1 MAGRIPDQFIDEL
14 LARVD
19 IVSIIEQRVPLK
31 KAGRDWS
38 ARCPFHDER
47 SPSFT
52 VSPAKQFYHCFGCGK
67 HGSAIK
73 FLMDYDRLEFVDAV
87 EELANQVGLKVPYD
101 GGARRAPQEDST
113 DLYALLDSAA
123 KFYQRALASSATAQS
138 YFEERGLD
146 AQTIERFALGYSP
159 DQWDALKNA
168 LGTSPQRIALL
179 EKAGMLTSGERGTK
193 YDRFRDRVMFPIQDR
208 RGRVI
213 AFGGRILKKA
223 TTASPIDDAGAKDGR
238 SIEMSG
244 EGSPVLDPRAQDARK
259 DIEKSGEGSPVRDP
273 GVQDARSSVEKSGE
287 GPPVLDPRA
296 QDARKSEGPK
306 YLNSPETP
314 LFHKGQQLFALWQV
328 RQAHS
333 KIPRLIV
340 VEGYMDVIAL
350 FQHGITQA
358 VATLGTATTRDHA
371 ELLFRNCADVYFC
384 FDGDR
389 AGRQAGWRAVESVL
403 PRMRDGRQAFFLFL
417 PDGEDPD
424 SLVRAEGQAGFEQ
437 RLKEATP
444 LSEFFFAELGKDVNL
459 TSLDGKA
466 RLAERARPLLTQIPD
481 GAFRDLMLGELDRRA
496 NVQLR
501 IEAPAQSAKKAA
513 RPQERTLVR
522 TAVALIVQNPGF
534 AAAIQPP
541 HLFSTLRQPGI
552 PLLVEL
558 IALCRERPEIAPSG
572 ILEHFAEREELRAL
586 QKLAVM
592 EFPGGEE
599 EWRTEFLDAL
609 AQLDRQTQQQRLDD
623 LLRKKSETSLSD
635 DEKDELRRL
644 LPATKPPLS
653 A

>member
-1 MAGRIPDQFIDEL
+1 MAGRIPEKFIDDL

-19 IVSIIEQRVPLK
+19 IVDVIEQRVPLK
-31 KAGRDWS
+31 KAGRDWT

-52 VSPAKQFYHCFGCGK
+52 VSPNKQFYHCFGCGA

-73 FLMDYDRLEFVDAV
+73 FLMDYDRMEFVDAV
-87 EELANQVGLKVPYD
+87 EDLASRVGLKVPYE
-101 GGARRAPQEDST
+101 GGGKRAPQEDST
-113 DLYALLDSAA
+113 DLYALLDSCA
-123 KFYQRALASSATAQS
+123 KFYQRQLAASDKARA
-138 YFEERGLD
+138 YFESRGLD
-146 AQTIERFALGYSP
+146 ASTLERFGLGYSP
-159 DQWDALKNA
+159 DAWDALKNA
-168 LGTSPQRIALL
+168 LGTNPQRVALL
-179 EKAGMLTSGERGTK
+179 EKSGMLTSGERGTK

-213 AFGGRILKKA
+213 AFGGRVL
-223 TTASPIDDAGAKDGR
+223 AKTED
-238 SIEMSG
+238 
-244 EGSPVLDPRAQDARK
+244 
-259 DIEKSGEGSPVRDP
+259 
-273 GVQDARSSVEKSGE
+273 
-287 GPPVLDPRA
+287 
-296 QDARKSEGPK
+296 GPK

-350 FQHGITQA
+350 FQHGISEA

-389 AGRQAGWRAVESVL
+389 AGRQAAWRAVESVL

-424 SLVRAEGQAGFEQ
+424 SLVRKEGAPGFEQ
-437 RLKEATP
+437 RLQAATP
-444 LSEFFFAELGKDVNL
+444 LSEFFFSELGKDVNL
-459 TSLDGKA
+459 ASLDGKA

-481 GAFRDLMLGELDRRA
+481 GAFRDLMLGELDRVA
-496 NVQLR
+496 NVKLR
-501 IEAPAQSAKKAA
+501 VEAPAEAPARRPA
-513 RPQERTLVR
+513 RPQERTVVR
-522 TAVALIVQNPGF
+522 TAVALLVQNPGF
-534 AAAIQPP
+534 AAAIEPP

-552 PLLVEL
+552 ALLMEL
-558 IALCRERPEIAPSG
+558 IALCRDRTEISTAG
-572 ILEHFAEREELRAL
+572 ILEHFAGREELRAL

-592 EFPGGEE
+592 EFPGGED
-599 EWRTEFLDAL
+599 EWKAEFLDAL
-609 AQLDRQTQQQRLDD
+609 GQLDRQTRQQRLDE
-623 LLRKKSETSLSD
+623 LHTRTAELSD
-635 DEKDELRRL
+635 SEKQELRHL
-644 LPATKPPLS
+644 LSEKS
-653 A
+653 RR

>member
-1 MAGRIPDQFIDEL
+1 MAGRIPEKFIDDL

-19 IVSIIEQRVPLK
+19 IVDVIEQRVPLK
-31 KAGRDWS
+31 KAGRDWT

-52 VSPAKQFYHCFGCGK
+52 VSPNKQFYHCFGCGA

-73 FLMDYDRLEFVDAV
+73 FLMDYDRMEFVDAV
-87 EELANQVGLKVPYD
+87 EDLASRVGLKVPYE
-101 GGARRAPQEDST
+101 GGGKRAPQEDST
-113 DLYALLDSAA
+113 DLYALLDSCA
-123 KFYQRALASSATAQS
+123 KFYQRQLAASDKARA
-138 YFEERGLD
+138 YFESRGLD
-146 AQTIERFALGYSP
+146 ASTLERFGLGYSP
-159 DQWDALKNA
+159 DAWDALKNA

-179 EKAGMLTSGERGTK
+179 EKSGMLTSGERGTK

-213 AFGGRILKKA
+213 AFGGRILSKQSGEG
-223 TTASPIDDAGAKDGR
+223 SPIPDSGTQDARKTKL
-238 SIEMSG
+238 SG
-244 EGSPVLDPRAQDARK
+244 EGSPVLDSGAQDARK
-259 DIEKSGEGSPVRDP
+259 NTAD
-273 GVQDARSSVEKSGE
+273 
-287 GPPVLDPRA
+287 
-296 QDARKSEGPK
+296 GPK

-350 FQHGITQA
+350 FQHGVTQA

-389 AGRQAGWRAVESVL
+389 AGRQAAWRAVESVL

-424 SLVRAEGQAGFEQ
+424 SLVRQEGQAGFEE
-437 RLKEATP
+437 RLKAATS
-444 LSEFFFAELGKDVNL
+444 LGEFFFAELGKDVNL
-459 TSLDGKA
+459 ATLDGKA

-481 GAFRDLMLGELDRRA
+481 GAFRDLMLGELDKLA
-496 NVQLR
+496 NVRLR
-501 IEAPAQSAKKAA
+501 LEAAVADGKPRRPVK
-513 RPQERTLVR
+513 PQERTLVR
-522 TAVALIVQNPGF
+522 TAVALLLQNPGF
-534 AAAIQPP
+534 AAAIEPP
-541 HLFSTLRQPGI
+541 YLFSTLRQPGI

-558 IALCRERPEIAPSG
+558 IALCRERREISTAG
-572 ILEHFAEREELRAL
+572 MLEHFAERDEARAL

-592 EFPGGEE
+592 EFSFGEDE
-599 EWRTEFLDAL
+599 SRKEFLDAL
-609 AQLDRQTQQQRLDD
+609 AQLDRQTLQQRIDD
-623 LLRKKSETSLSD
+623 LLAKSSQQPGLD
-635 DEKDELRRL
+635 AGEKDELRRL
-644 LPATKPPLS
+644 LSGRNQVPPEPP
-653 A
+653 

>member
-19 IVSIIEQRVPLK
+19 IVDVIEQRVPLR
-31 KAGRDWS
+31 KAGRDWT

-52 VSPAKQFYHCFGCGK
+52 VSPAKQFYHCFGCGA

-87 EELANQVGLKVPYD
+87 EDLAARVGLKVPHE
-101 GGARRAPQEDST
+101 GGARRGPTEDSA
-113 DLYALLDSAA
+113 DVYSVLDAAA
-123 KFYQRALASSATAQS
+123 KFYQRELAKNDAARA
-138 YFEERGLD
+138 YFQDRGLD
-146 AQTIERFALGYSP
+146 AQTIERFGLGYAP
-159 DQWDALKNA
+159 DAWDALKNA
-168 LGTSPQRIALL
+168 LGTTPQRLALL
-179 EKAGMLTSGERGTK
+179 EKAGLVKANEQGRK
-193 YDRFRDRVMFPIQDR
+193 YEYFRDRVMFPIADR
-208 RGRVI
+208 RGRTI
-213 AFGGRILKKA
+213 AFGGRILTHSKKE
-223 TTASPIDDAGAKDGR
+223 I
-238 SIEMSG
+238 IEESG
-244 EGSPVLDPRAQDARK
+244 DGSPVLDPRAQEARK
-259 DIEKSGEGSPVRDP
+259 N
-273 GVQDARSSVEKSGE
+273 A
-287 GPPVLDPRA
+287 A
-296 QDARKSEGPK
+296 GPK
-306 YLNSPETP
+306 YLNSPETA

-328 RQAHS
+328 RQAHP

-389 AGRQAGWRAVESVL
+389 AGRAAGWRAVESVL

-424 SLVRAEGQAGFEQ
+424 SLVRKEGHAGFEE
-437 RLKEATP
+437 RLKGATP
-444 LSEFFFAELGKDVNL
+444 LSEFFFGELGKDVNL
-459 TSLDGKA
+459 GSLDGKA
-466 RLAERARPLLTQIPD
+466 RLAERARPLLGQIPD
-481 GAFRDLMLGELDRRA
+481 GAFRDLMLGELDRVT
-496 NVQLR
+496 NVKLR
-501 IEAPAQSAKKAA
+501 IDAPASEPSRKAT

-522 TAVALIVQNPGF
+522 TAVALLVQNPGF
-534 AAAIQPP
+534 ARAIEPP
-541 HLFSTLRQPGI
+541 HLFSALRQPGI
-552 PLLVEL
+552 ALLVEL
-558 IALCRERPEIAPSG
+558 IELARERPEISTAAV
-572 ILEHFAEREELRAL
+572 LEHFAERDEGRAL

-599 EWRTEFLDAL
+599 AWSREFADAL
-609 AQLDRQTQQQRLDD
+609 GQLDRQTVQQRIDD
-623 LLRKKSETSLSD
+623 LMQKQGDASIND
-635 DEKDELRRL
+635 DEKTELRGL
-644 LPATKPPLS
+644 LANRGSK

>member
-1 MAGRIPDQFIDEL
+1 MAGRIPEQFIDEL

-19 IVSIIEQRVPLK
+19 IVEVIEQRVPLR

-52 VSPAKQFYHCFGCGK
+52 VSPAKQFYHCFGCGA
-67 HGSAIK
+67 HGSAIT
-73 FLMDYDRLEFVDAV
+73 FLMNYDRLEFVDAV
-87 EELANQVGLKVPYD
+87 EELAARTGLKVPFE
-101 GGARRAPQEDST
+101 GGAKRAPQEDST
-113 DLYALLDSAA
+113 DLYALLDAAA
-123 KFYQRALASSATAQS
+123 KFYQRQLGTSDKARA
-138 YFEERGLD
+138 YFESRGLD
-146 AQTIERFALGYSP
+146 AQTIERFGLGFAP

-168 LGTSPQRIALL
+168 LGTNPQRIALL
-179 EKAGMLTSGERGTK
+179 EKSGMLTSGERGTK

-213 AFGGRILKKA
+213 AFGGR
-223 TTASPIDDAGAKDGR
+223 
-238 SIEMSG
+238 
-244 EGSPVLDPRAQDARK
+244 VLGD
-259 DIEKSGEGSPVRDP
+259 ET
-273 GVQDARSSVEKSGE
+273 
-287 GPPVLDPRA
+287 
-296 QDARKSEGPK
+296 PK

-350 FQHGITQA
+350 FQHGVTQA

-389 AGRQAGWRAVESVL
+389 AGRQAAWRAVESVL

-424 SLVRAEGQAGFEQ
+424 SLVRQEGQAGFEE
-437 RLKEATP
+437 RLKAATS
-444 LSEFFFAELGKDVNL
+444 LGEFFFAELGKDVNL
-459 TSLDGKA
+459 ATLDGKA

-481 GAFRDLMLGELDRRA
+481 GAFRDLMLGELDKLA
-496 NVQLR
+496 NVRLR
-501 IEAPAQSAKKAA
+501 LEAAVADGKPRRPVK
-513 RPQERTLVR
+513 PQERTLVR
-522 TAVALIVQNPGF
+522 TAVALLLQNPGF
-534 AAAIQPP
+534 AAAIEPP
-541 HLFSTLRQPGI
+541 YLFSTLRQPGI
-552 PLLVEL
+552 PLLGEL
-558 IALCRERPEIAPSG
+558 IALCRERREISTAG
-572 ILEHFAEREELRAL
+572 MLEHFADRDEARAL

-592 EFPGGEE
+592 EFSFGEDE
-599 EWRTEFLDAL
+599 SRKEFLDAL
-609 AQLDRQTQQQRLDD
+609 AQLDRQTLQQRIDD
-623 LLRKKSETSLSD
+623 LLAKSSQQPGLD
-635 DEKDELRRL
+635 AGEKDELRRL
-644 LPATKPPLS
+644 LSGRNQAPPEPP
-653 A
+653 